1 MKRLLNCFI
10 VILSLFFLV
19 SCSDN
24 SSTFP
29 KSSPTTTLTIN
40 DTSYECVLGN
50 GNWFDS
56 SKDGNS
62 RMGDPYEQFN
72 DSCSFIEIAA
82 GDELSFDISY
92 KENFQVVNLNLVTF
106 NTDQSPVYTK
116 LSTDEYSF
124 KAPTEKGE
132 YNYTF
137 RVTWDDTHSL
147 DYLFKLKVV

>member
-1 MKRLLNCFI
+1 
-10 VILSLFFLV
+10 
-19 SCSDN
+19 
-24 SSTFP
+24 
-29 KSSPTTTLTIN
+29 
-40 DTSYECVLGN
+40 
-50 GNWFDS
+50 
-56 SKDGNS
+56 
-62 RMGDPYEQFN
+62 MGDPYEQFN

-82 GDELSFDISY
+82 GDEISFDISY
-92 KENFQVVNLNLVTF
+92 KENIQVVNLNLVTF

-116 LSTDEYSF
+116 LSIDEYSF